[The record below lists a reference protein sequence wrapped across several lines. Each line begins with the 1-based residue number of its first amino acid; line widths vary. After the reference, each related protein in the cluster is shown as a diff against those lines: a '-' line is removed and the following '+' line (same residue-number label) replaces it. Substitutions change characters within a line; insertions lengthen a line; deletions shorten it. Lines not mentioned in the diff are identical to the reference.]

1 MNPLR
6 VFIVDDDRDFAES
19 LTLLIEGRGY
29 EVELAFSGEEAVE
42 KFRQRDFDITF
53 MDVRLP
59 GMDGVESFMEI
70 HKLKPSARVVMMTG
84 YSVEQLLERAVEQG
98 AWGVLNKPI
107 DVYRVLAMLE
117 EVKPDGILIV
127 DDDEDFVES
136 VKDLLVSN
144 GYTVCVA
151 RNGREAIERICSNG
165 ADNKRPA
172 DKRRPI
178 DVLILDLRLP
188 ILSGL
193 ETYLELKKIGHALP
207 TIIVTAYA
215 DEEADAIDRLR
226 SLAVSG
232 ILRKPFD
239 PRELLK
245 AVERLSHAEKE

>member
-1 MNPLR
+1 
-6 VFIVDDDRDFAES
+6 VFIVDDDQDFAES
-19 LTLLIEGRGY
+19 LALLVEGRDC
-29 EVELAFSGEEAVE
+29 EVELAFSGEEAVA
-42 KFRQRDFDITF
+42 KFRERDFDITF

-59 GMDGVESFMEI
+59 GKDGVESFMEI
-70 HKLKPSARVVMMTG
+70 RKFRPSARVVMMTG

-107 DVYRVLAMLE
+107 DVHRVLEMIE
-117 EVKPDGILIV
+117 NIKPDGILIV
-127 DDDEDFVES
+127 DDDADFVES
-136 VKDLLVSN
+136 IRDLLADN
-144 GYTVCVA
+144 GYMVCVA
-151 RNGREAIERICSNG
+151 RNGQEAIERIRANG
-165 ADNKRPA
+165 
-172 DKRRPI
+172 I
-178 DVLILDLRLP
+178 DILILDLRMP

-193 ETYLELKKIGHALP
+193 ETYLELKKIGHTMP

-215 DEEADAIDRLR
+215 DEEAGAIDRLR

>member
-1 MNPLR
+1 VNPPR

-19 LTLLIEGRGY
+19 LALLIEGRGY
-29 EVELAFSGEEAVE
+29 EVELAFSGEEAIE
-42 KFRQRDFDITF
+42 KFGQRDFDITF
-53 MDVRLP
+53 MDVKLP
-59 GMDGVESFMEI
+59 GMDGVESFIEI

-98 AWGVLNKPI
+98 AWGVLHKPI
-107 DVYRVLAMLE
+107 DVYRVLEMLE

-127 DDDEDFVES
+127 DDDPDFVAS
-136 VKDLLVSN
+136 VKELLVRD

-165 ADNKRPA
+165 
-172 DKRRPI
+172 I
-178 DVLILDLRLP
+178 EVLILDLRLP

-193 ETYLELKKIGHALP
+193 ETYLKLREMGHTMP

-215 DEEADAIDRLR
+215 DEEAGAIDCLR

-245 AVERLSHAEKE
+245 AVERLPRAEKE